1 MQSGAGVRGCGGGVE
16 AKDTGGETSRF
27 AQFTEP
33 ANWLSGHG
41 SRIEALRDDDRENV
55 IRLELVIRRDLT
67 GKESAEVMK
76 IDGNN
81 AVVMKAQCGRYN
93 EVAIVGVVEN
103 GRLEALAMEPRHI
116 DVQSSKE
123 DLDAIMEDAKRGMW
137 SALEMYKDR

>member
-1 MQSGAGVRGCGGGVE
+1 M
-16 AKDTGGETSRF
+16 
-27 AQFTEP
+27 
-33 ANWLSGHG
+33 
-41 SRIEALRDDDRENV
+41 EALRGDGRENV
-55 IRLELVIRRDLT
+55 IRLELVIRRDVT

-137 SALEMYKDR
+137 SALEMYKER